1 MKTLLVVI
9 YFFIY
14 FGILKVIQAYKLIVY
29 ESAYFAGGGIIITD
43 INIYED
49 IAKRTKGEI
58 YLGVVGPVR
67 TGKSTF
73 IRKFSENV
81 MLPNIED
88 EYIRERAKDEM
99 PQSGTGKTVT
109 TTEPK
114 FVPGNAVRITFNDN
128 INAKVRLIDCVGY
141 MIPGAIGNMEGE
153 IPRLVSTPWNEDPIP
168 FAEAA
173 EIGTRKVIKDHSTIG
188 VLVTTDGSITDIGR
202 DNYIMAEERVV
213 KELKE
218 INKPFVII
226 LNTTHPQ
233 NENTK
238 ALSLQLKEKYDAPVR
253 VLDLM
258 NLKTEDIENVME
270 SVLYE
275 FPIKEINVE
284 LPKWFD
290 GLTLDY
296 TLKKDLI
303 NTLRNDFDDFYK
315 LSDFNAD
322 NIFSAENDFVE
333 DFYVKDIELGTGC
346 INMRV
351 DLDNSYYYKVIS
363 ELSGEEITGEHQ
375 ILKLIG
381 DLSKSKDNYRKVEA
395 AINDAKAKGYGY
407 VSPAVGDMIIE
418 TPEVFKEGSRYGIK
432 IKAQAPSYHIFNAG
446 INTEVSPIIG
456 NKAQSEDLVAH
467 LAEQM
472 KDNPQ
477 CIWDAE
483 IFGKTM
489 YSLVEEQL
497 ETKLNTMPENARRK
511 LKKTIE
517 KIVNDGTG
525 SIIFLII

>member
-1 MKTLLVVI
+1 MNR
-9 YFFIY
+9 
-14 FGILKVIQAYKLIVY
+14 AYKLIVY
-29 ESAYFAGGGIIITD
+29 DIAYFAGGGIIITNLD
-43 INIYED
+43 IYED
-49 IAKRTKGEI
+49 IARRTKGEI

-88 EYIRERAKDEM
+88 DYIRERAKDEM

-114 FVPGNAVRITFNDN
+114 FVPGNAVKVTFKEN
-128 INAKVRLIDCVGY
+128 INAKLRLIDCVGY

-188 VLVTTDGSITDIGR
+188 ILVTTDGSITDINR

-233 NENTK
+233 NENTQ
-238 ALSLQLKEKYDAPVR
+238 ALSEQLKEKYDAPVQI
-253 VLDLM
+253 LDLM
-258 NLKTEDIENVME
+258 NLKTEDVDKVLED
-270 SVLYE
+270 VLYE

-290 GLTLDY
+290 GLTYDY
-296 TLKKDLI
+296 SLKKDLI
-303 NTLRNDFDDFYK
+303 DTLRNDFEDYYK

-322 NIFSAENDFVE
+322 NIFSTENDFIE

-346 INMRV
+346 INMRI

-381 DLSKSKDNYRKVEA
+381 DLSKAKDSYKRVEA
-395 AINDAKAKGYGY
+395 AINDAKTKGYGY
-407 VSPAVGDMIIE
+407 VSPGISDMIIDK
-418 TPEVFKEGSRYGIK
+418 PEVFKEGSRYGIK
-432 IKAQAPSYHIFNAG
+432 IKAQAPSLHIFNAG
-446 INTEVSPIIG
+446 INTEVAPIIG
-456 NKAQSEDLVAH
+456 NKAQSEDLMNH

-472 KDNPQ
+472 KENPQ

-489 YSLVEEQL
+489 YSLVDEQL
-497 ETKLNTMPENARRK
+497 ESKLTAMPENARKK

-517 KIVNDGTG
+517 KIVNDGSG